1 MPEDSA
7 PESGFRS
14 IGEIA
19 RNMLAVMQKCCSQAI
34 GYGKKEAAVEV
45 LGTTNDGLTE
55 TRLIGASEMTALPN
69 DTGVHAPD
77 QSEHDSNWRSL
88 GSLAGR
94 LKAEIEAAIATR
106 DEEAGAESHAALID
120 LEHQERL
127 AETVRRYSR

>member
-19 RNMLAVMQKCCSQAI
+19 RNMLAGMQKCCSPAT

-55 TRLIGASEMTALPN
+55 TRLIGASEMTALADYKPIRLGTIGEHSEN
-69 DTGVHAPD
+69 FPAQAAPSD
-77 QSEHDSNWRSL
+77 L
-88 GSLAGR
+88 GGG
-94 LKAEIEAAIATR
+94 K
-106 DEEAGAESHAALID
+106 
-120 LEHQERL
+120 
-127 AETVRRYSR
+127 

>member
-7 PESGFRS
+7 PESRFRS

-19 RNMLAVMQKCCSQAI
+19 QDMLSGMQKCCSPAS
-34 GYGKKEAAVEV
+34 GYGKEIDGRRGV
-45 LGTTNDGLTE
+45 TSTRDGLTE